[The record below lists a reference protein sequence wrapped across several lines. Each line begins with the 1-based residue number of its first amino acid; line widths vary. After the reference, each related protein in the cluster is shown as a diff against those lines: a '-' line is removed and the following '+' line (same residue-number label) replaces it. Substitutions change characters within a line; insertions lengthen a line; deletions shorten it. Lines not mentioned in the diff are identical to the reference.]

1 MLATPDPLRCSETG
15 TPRKRQETEKKEV
28 IFMPFV
34 RVTSFPQTQEA
45 KAEIAQ
51 GVTEV
56 VHKVTKIP
64 KEYISVVF
72 ETMPPESW
80 SVGGTLVSEKK

>member
-1 MLATPDPLRCSETG
+1 
-15 TPRKRQETEKKEV
+15 
-28 IFMPFV
+28 MPFV

-56 VHKVTKIP
+56 VHRVTKVP
-64 KEYISVVF
+64 TEYILGGF
-72 ETMPPESW
+72 RTDAAGEL
-80 SVGGTLVSEKK
+80 VGGRNPDL

>member
-1 MLATPDPLRCSETG
+1 
-15 TPRKRQETEKKEV
+15 
-28 IFMPFV
+28 MPFV

-56 VHKVTKIP
+56 LHKVTKIP
-64 KEYISVVF
+64 KEYIWVVF
-72 ETMPPESW
+72 EPMPKESW
-80 SVGGTLVSEKK
+80 SAGGTLVSEKK